1 MEVLK
6 IFGDF
11 AACCALFL
19 RRSAAKADTD
29 KGFVRPL
36 PQEAYCAVNAC
47 CSF

>member
-19 RRSAAKADTD
+19 RRLAAKADTD
-29 KGFVRPL
+29 KGVVCPL
-36 PQEAYCAVNAC
+36 PHEAHCAVTAC